1 MPGKISFTL
10 DAWTSSNCIPFLGI
24 TAHWISDKWELKNTI
39 VDFVKL
45 EGPHSGKN
53 IKEVFLN
60 SLNNLG
66 ITTKVNF
73 YKLSNNNFYK
83 NLLKTF
89 FLI

>member
-10 DAWTSSNCIPFLGI
+10 DAWTSSNYIPFLGI
-24 TAHWISDKWELKNTI
+24 TAHWVTSNWELKSTI
-39 VDFVKL
+39 IDFIKL

-73 YKLSNNNFYK
+73 Y
-83 NLLKTF
+83 
-89 FLI
+89 I

>member
-10 DAWTSSNCIPFLGI
+10 DAWTSSNYIPFLGI
-24 TAHWISDKWELKNTI
+24 TAHWVTSSWELKSTI
-39 VDFVKL
+39 IDFVKL

-73 YKLSNNNFYK
+73 YKS
-83 NLLKTF
+83 LK
-89 FLI
+89 

>member
-10 DAWTSSNCIPFLGI
+10 DAWTSSNYIPFLGI
-24 TAHWISDKWELKNTI
+24 TAHWVTSNWELKSTI
-39 VDFVKL
+39 IDFVKL

-73 YKLSNNNFYK
+73 Y
-83 NLLKTF
+83 
-89 FLI
+89 I

>member
-10 DAWTSSNCIPFLGI
+10 DAWTSSNYIPFLGI
-24 TAHWISDKWELKNTI
+24 TAHWVTSNWELKSTI
-39 VDFVKL
+39 IDFVKL

-73 YKLSNNNFYK
+73 L
-83 NLLKTF
+83 
-89 FLI
+89 

>member
-1 MPGKISFTL
+1 VPGKISFTL
-10 DAWTSSNCIPFLGI
+10 DAWTSSNYIPFLGI
-24 TAHWISDKWELKNTI
+24 TAHWITSNWELKSTI
-39 VDFVKL
+39 IDFVKL

-73 YKLSNNNFYK
+73 Y
-83 NLLKTF
+83 
-89 FLI
+89 I

>member
-10 DAWTSSNCIPFLGI
+10 DAWTSSNYIPFLGI
-24 TAHWISDKWELKNTI
+24 TAHWITSNWELKSTI
-39 VDFVKL
+39 IDFVKL

-73 YKLSNNNFYK
+73 Y
-83 NLLKTF
+83 
-89 FLI
+89 I

>member
-1 MPGKISFTL
+1 MSSKISFTL
-10 DAWTSSNCIPFLGI
+10 DAWTSSNYIPFLGI
-24 TAHWISDKWELKNTI
+24 TAHWISDNWKLKNTI
-39 VDFVKL
+39 IDFVKL

-73 YKLSNNNFYK
+73 YKLSK
-83 NLLKTF
+83 
-89 FLI
+89 

>member
-1 MPGKISFTL
+1 M
-10 DAWTSSNCIPFLGI
+10 DAWTSSNYIPFLGI
-24 TAHWISDKWELKNTI
+24 TAHWITNEWELKNTL

-45 EGPHSGKN
+45 EGPHSGQN

-73 YKLSNNNFYK
+73 L
-83 NLLKTF
+83 
-89 FLI
+89 

>member
-1 MPGKISFTL
+1 VPGKISFTL
-10 DAWTSSNCIPFLGI
+10 DAWTSSNYIPFLGI
-24 TAHWISDKWELKNTI
+24 TAHWVTSNWELKSTI
-39 VDFVKL
+39 IDFVKL

-73 YKLSNNNFYK
+73 Y
-83 NLLKTF
+83 
-89 FLI
+89 I

>member
-1 MPGKISFTL
+1 L
-10 DAWTSSNCIPFLGI
+10 DAWTSSNYIPFLGI
-24 TAHWISDKWELKNTI
+24 TAHWITNEWELKNTI

-66 ITTKVNF
+66 ITTKVS
-73 YKLSNNNFYK
+73 L
-83 NLLKTF
+83 
-89 FLI
+89 